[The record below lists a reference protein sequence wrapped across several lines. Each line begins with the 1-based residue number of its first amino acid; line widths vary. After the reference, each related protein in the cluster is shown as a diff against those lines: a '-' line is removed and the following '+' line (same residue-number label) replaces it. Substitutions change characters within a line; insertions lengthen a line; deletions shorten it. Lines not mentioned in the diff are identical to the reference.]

1 MILQNTVN
9 LIFKRITAI
18 LLIFSVCLLQNASFF
33 ALEAEENIESSVFS
47 YIKDDADDNKIQK
60 YNADLTNAVKLE
72 NGAEI
77 KDSFLH
83 LVSGSKA
90 TLNINIE
97 NPDEYVFYIKY
108 KAIAGFGGNVEI
120 EFLVDNKLPFKD
132 ADCLTFPRLYSQS
145 EILTNSQNGDDVQP
159 LVSEFDVWQE
169 RYAYD
174 NTGFF
179 NEPYSFSINSGAHTI
194 TLSSLRGTIIIAEV
208 GFIKYTKS
216 PKYKEYASEF
226 LSGADKGIGETIIQ
240 AEKLDYKT
248 DTTVLPKNDFDSVD
262 TVPQSASNKLL
273 NTLGGSIW
281 KTPRSAVT
289 YKFNIEKDGI
299 YYISMR
305 YNQGFTDGIFSSR
318 KVLIDGKAPFAEFE
332 NLRFDYTDDWKEIT
346 LGDGVKPYGVYLTS
360 GEHTIT
366 FEAVVGDLASYLN
379 AVNEC
384 LNKLNIIYREIVK
397 ITGTSP
403 DIYRDYGF
411 EKLIPDEIE
420 DMQAICNELSALE
433 KRIVEIA
440 GVDAGYTALIDKI
453 VFQMKK
459 MTEKPKNLA
468 KYLTSF
474 KSNLGSLA
482 TWVLDST
489 HQPLQ
494 LDWIYIGENQDYS
507 CDKKSFFE
515 KIKHGILRLLTSYS
529 RDYNF
534 VGVES
539 NEATEEVV
547 VWTATGRD
555 QAEIIR
561 QLVATRFCKENSV
574 TVKLQVVAGGTLL
587 PALAA
592 GTGPDV
598 SMDNASSDP
607 INYAIRGAVADLT
620 QFKDFK
626 EVSKRFF
633 EGSVEPFIFEGKA
646 YALPQTYSFP
656 MFFYR
661 KDIFEEYGWSIPQTL
676 EEIKTFAAELQSKDM
691 NMSMPP
697 NQIGY
702 GTILY
707 QNSGSFYEENGKRT
721 ALDSN
726 LALSCFEEYMKY
738 FTLYTLPAAASFVN
752 RFRTGEMPCGIE
764 DYSTYNTLIVYAPEI
779 SGSWEMVPI
788 PGTLKEDGTID
799 RSTVGTAT
807 GTIITEQ
814 CKNKETAWNFVK
826 WWLSEDIQSE
836 YGKNLESVLGAAA
849 KYNTANINALKKM
862 TWSYQEYNALI
873 EQANWS
879 RAIPEVPGGYYLA
892 RTFNFAF
899 NRSYNSSTEQSVAE
913 EPTEVMKE
921 YIDELNSEL
930 ARKRKE
936 FGLED

>member
-1 MILQNTVN
+1 MALQNTVN
-9 LIFKRITAI
+9 LTVKRITAI
-18 LLIFSVCLLQNASFF
+18 LLIFSVCLLQNVLCFASGT
-33 ALEAEENIESSVFS
+33 EKSNESSVFS
-47 YIKDDADDNKIQK
+47 YVINETDNGEIKK
-60 YNADLTNAVKLE
+60 YSADLTQAVGLE
-72 NGAEI
+72 NGSEI
-77 KDSFLH
+77 KDSLLH
-83 LVSGSKA
+83 LVSGSNA

-97 NPDEYVFYIKY
+97 NSDEYVFYIKY
-108 KAIAGFGGNVEI
+108 KAAVGFAGNVEI
-120 EFLVDNKLPFKD
+120 GLLVDNQLPFKD
-132 ADCLTFPRLYSQS
+132 ADCLAFPRLYSQS
-145 EILTNSQNGDDVQP
+145 EILTSSQSGDDVQP
-159 LVSEFDVWQE
+159 LVSEADVWQE

-174 NTGFF
+174 NTGYS
-179 NEPYSFSINSGAHTI
+179 NEPCSFLVNSGEHTI
-194 TLSSLRGTIIIAEV
+194 TLSSLRGTVIIAEV

-216 PKYKEYASEF
+216 PEYKNYALEF
-226 LSGADKGIGETIIQ
+226 LSGSDKGSGEIIIQ

-262 TVPQSASNKLL
+262 TTPQSASNKLL

-289 YKFNIEKDGI
+289 YKFNIKKSGI
-299 YYISMR
+299 YYISTR
-305 YNQGFTDGIFSSR
+305 YKQSFTDGIFSSR
-318 KVLIDGKAPFAEFE
+318 KVLIDGKSPFAEFE
-332 NLRFDYTDDWKEIT
+332 KLRFGYTDDWKEMT
-346 LGDGVKPYGVYLTS
+346 FGDGDKPYGVYLTA

-379 AVNEC
+379 EVSECINE
-384 LNKLNIIYREIVK
+384 LNAIYREIVK

-403 DIYRDYGF
+403 DVYRDYGF
-411 EKLIPDEIE
+411 QKLIPNEIE
-420 DMQAICNELSALE
+420 NMKLICKELSVLE
-433 KRIVEIA
+433 KKIVEIA
-440 GVDAGYTALIDKI
+440 GVDAGYTALIDKV
-453 VFQMKK
+453 VFQINK
-459 MTEKPKNLA
+459 MTEKPRDIA
-468 KYLTSF
+468 KYLTAF

-482 TWVLDST
+482 SWVLDST
-489 HQPLQ
+489 QQPLQ
-494 LDWIYIGENQDYS
+494 LDWIYIGDNPEYTSQ
-507 CDKKSFFE
+507 KKNFFE
-515 KIKHGILRLLTSYS
+515 GIKHSVVRLLTSYI

-539 NEATEEVV
+539 TQATEELV

-587 PALAA
+587 PALSA

-633 EGSVEPFIFEGKA
+633 DGAVEPFIFEGKA

-661 KDIFEEYGWSIPQTL
+661 KDIFEEYGWQVPQTF

-691 NMSMPP
+691 NMSLPP

-707 QNSGSFYEENGKRT
+707 QNGGSFYEENGKRT
-721 ALDSN
+721 ALGSN

-764 DYSTYNTLIVYAPEI
+764 DYSVYNTLIVYAPEI

-799 RSTVGTAT
+799 RSTVGTAS
-807 GTIITEQ
+807 GIIIAEQ
-814 CKNKETAWNFVK
+814 CKNKETAWKFLK
-826 WWLSEDIQSE
+826 WWLSEDVQSE

-873 EQANWS
+873 KQAEWS

-930 ARKRKE
+930 TRKRKE